1 MTHIHGPDALADDAA
16 RASGMPT
23 ETSADTAVDTP
34 KAEPIRMRTLV
45 LLRWFSIGGQ
55 LSAVVVAWSMGIGFP
70 KLPVLLLILSSI
82 TMNLWLFLRPPK
94 RTSSGRAVG
103 QLGFDLLQIAAL
115 MALTGGMAN
124 PFALLVLAPVTI
136 AAASLNGK
144 QVLALG
150 LATVALI
157 SLAAI
162 FGVPLRD
169 MDGEILRMEP
179 ILALAHWV
187 ALVIGVVF
195 FAGYAH
201 RVTAELSDTSNAL
214 FATQMALSREQ
225 RLQHLGGVVA
235 AAAHEMGTPLAT
247 IKLIAGELAD
257 ELKDRPD
264 LHADAI
270 ALRDSADR
278 CAQILRSMGRAGK
291 DDLHMRAAPLRAVL
305 EDAAAPHADRG
316 PLVEIHAEGTVIRR
330 DPAIIHALRNLIQNA
345 VDFAENRVV
354 IEAQVTQGAL
364 TVTVRD
370 DGPGYPAHLLSRI
383 GDPYLTHRA
392 DAQRGS
398 YEGMGLGLFIA
409 KTLLERSGARLS
421 FSNGGPGAIVSVR
434 WPIDRIR
441 AQDRVALSRNPS
453 IEG

>member
-1 MTHIHGPDALADDAA
+1 MTEAAAAAAVTPAEAPLTMADHH
-16 RASGMPT
+16 
-23 ETSADTAVDTP
+23 
-34 KAEPIRMRTLV
+34 KAEPIRLRTLV

-55 LSAVVVAWSMGIGFP
+55 MAAVIVAWSMGIGFT
-70 KLPVLLLILSSI
+70 KTPVLLLIASSI
-82 TMNLWLFLRPPK
+82 IMNVWLFLQTPR
-94 RTSSGRAVG
+94 RTSPGRAVA
-103 QLGFDLLQIAAL
+103 QLSFDLVQISAL

-136 AAASLNGK
+136 AAASLRGK

-157 SLAAI
+157 SIAAV
-162 FGVPLRD
+162 FALPLRGP
-169 MDGEILRMEP
+169 DGEILRMEP
-179 ILALAHWV
+179 ILALGHWV

-195 FAGYAH
+195 FAGYAR
-201 RVTAELSDTSNAL
+201 RVTAELQATSNAL

-257 ELKDRPD
+257 ELADRPD
-264 LHADAI
+264 LCADAL
-270 ALRDSADR
+270 ALRSSADR

-305 EDAAAPHADRG
+305 EDAAAPHAERG
-316 PLVEIHAEGTVIRR
+316 PVVEIHADGPVVRR
-330 DPAIIHALRNLIQNA
+330 DPGIIHALRNLIQNA
-345 VDFAENRVV
+345 VDFAESRVV
-354 IEAQVTQGAL
+354 IETQMTRTSLGVTI
-364 TVTVRD
+364 RD
-370 DGPGYPAHLLSRI
+370 DGPGFPVPLLSRL
-383 GDPYLTHRA
+383 GDPYVSRRA
-392 DAQRGS
+392 EAQRGS

-421 FSNGGPGAIVSVR
+421 FGNGGPGAIVSVR
-434 WPIDRIR
+434 WPLERIKAEDRR
-441 AQDRVALSRNPS
+441 ALAENPHF
-453 IEG
+453 EN

>member
-1 MTHIHGPDALADDAA
+1 MSQHRLKMTELPQADDPISKAILT
-16 RASGMPT
+16 GN
-23 ETSADTAVDTP
+23 TP
-34 KAEPIRMRTLV
+34 NGEPIRMRTLV
-45 LLRWFSIGGQ
+45 LLRWFSIAGQ
-55 LSAVVVAWSMGIGFP
+55 MAAVIVAWCMGVGFV
-70 KLPVLLLILSSI
+70 KTPVILLIAASLV
-82 TMNLWLFLRPPK
+82 MNLWLFISPPK
-94 RTSSGRAVG
+94 RTSPNRAVL
-103 QLGFDLLQIAAL
+103 QLSFDLVQISAL

-136 AAASLNGK
+136 AAASLNGR

-157 SLAAI
+157 SIAAV
-162 FGVPLRD
+162 FGLSLREP
-169 MDGEILRMEP
+169 DGDILRMEP
-179 ILALAHWV
+179 ILQLGHWV

-201 RVTAELSDTSNAL
+201 RVTAELSDTANAL

-257 ELKDRPD
+257 ELSDDPD

-270 ALRDSADR
+270 TLRDSADR
-278 CAQILRSMGRAGK
+278 CAAILRGMGRAGK

-305 EDAAAPHADRG
+305 EDAASPHADRG
-316 PLVEIHAEGTVIRR
+316 PLVEIIADGPVIRR
-330 DPAIIHALRNLIQNA
+330 DPAVIHALRNLIQNA

-354 IEAQVTQGAL
+354 IETQVTQGTL

-383 GDPYLTHRA
+383 GDPYLSRRSE
-392 DAQRGS
+392 AQRGS

-409 KTLLERSGARLS
+409 KTLLERSGAKLS
-421 FSNGGPGAIVSVR
+421 FANGGPGAIVSVR

-441 AQDRVALSRNPS
+441 SEDRLALSHNPNIDS
-453 IEG
+453 

>member
-1 MTHIHGPDALADDAA
+1 MNAAPGPDDLADHPFGA
-16 RASGMPT
+16 G
-23 ETSADTAVDTP
+23 DTP
-34 KAEPIRMRTLV
+34 HAEPIRMRTLV
-45 LLRWFSIGGQ
+45 LLRWFAIGGQ
-55 LSAVVVAWSMGIGFP
+55 LAAVIIAWSMGIGFP
-70 KLPVLLLILSSI
+70 KAPVMILIALAI
-82 TMNLWLFLRPPK
+82 AMNLWMALRPPK
-94 RTSSGRAVG
+94 RTSPGRAVL
-103 QLGFDLLQIAAL
+103 QLSFDLVQISSL

-136 AAASLNGK
+136 AAASLNARL
-144 QVLALG
+144 VLALG
-150 LATVALI
+150 LATVAVT
-157 SLAAI
+157 SVAAV

-169 MDGEILRMEP
+169 PTGEILRLEP
-179 ILALAHWV
+179 ILALGHWV

-195 FAGYAH
+195 FGGYAH
-201 RVTAELSDTSNAL
+201 RVTGELSDTSNAL

-264 LHADAI
+264 LHADVI

-291 DDLHMRAAPLRAVL
+291 DDLHMRSAPLRAVL
-305 EDAAAPHADRG
+305 EDAASPHADRG
-316 PLVEIHAEGTVIRR
+316 PLVEIRADGPSIRR

-345 VDFAENRVV
+345 VDFAESRVV
-354 IEAQVTQGAL
+354 IETDVTPNTL
-364 TVTVRD
+364 TVTIRD
-370 DGPGYPAHLLSRI
+370 DGPGYPPALLSRI
-383 GDPYLTHRA
+383 GDPYLSRRSE
-392 DAQRGS
+392 AQRGS

-421 FSNGGPGAIVSVR
+421 FANGGPGAVASVR
-434 WPIDRIR
+434 WPIERIE
-441 AQDRVALSRNPS
+441 AQDRLALAQNPT
-453 IEG
+453 IEI

>member
-1 MTHIHGPDALADDAA
+1 MTDAPEAEDD
-16 RASGMPT
+16 RLST
-23 ETSADTAVDTP
+23 QFDSP

-45 LLRWFSIGGQ
+45 HLRWFAIGGQ
-55 LSAVVVAWSMGIGFP
+55 MAAVIVAWSMGIGFL
-70 KLPVLLLILSSI
+70 KTPVLLLIAASI

-94 RTSSGRAVG
+94 RTSPGRAVL
-103 QLGFDLLQIAAL
+103 QLGFDLVQISTL

-136 AAASLNGK
+136 AAASLNAR

-157 SLAAI
+157 TLAATL
-162 FGVPLRD
+162 GLPLREP
-169 MDGEILRMEP
+169 DGDLLRMEP
-179 ILALAHWV
+179 ILALGHWV

-257 ELKDRPD
+257 ELKDDPD

-278 CAQILRSMGRAGK
+278 CAAILRSMGRAGK
-291 DDLHMRAAPLRAVL
+291 HDLHMRAAPLRAVL
-305 EDAAAPHADRG
+305 EDAASPHADRG
-316 PLVEIHAEGTVIRR
+316 PLVEIHAEGPVVRR
-330 DPAIIHALRNLIQNA
+330 DPAIIHGLRNLIQNA
-345 VDFAENRVV
+345 VDFAESRVV
-354 IEAQVTQGAL
+354 IETQETAGTL
-364 TVTVRD
+364 VVTVRD
-370 DGPGYPAHLLSRI
+370 DGPGYPPQLLSRI
-383 GDPYLTHRA
+383 GDPYLSRRA
-392 DAQRGS
+392 EAQRGS

-421 FSNGGPGAIVSVR
+421 FANGGPGAVVSVR

-441 AQDRVALSRNPS
+441 TWDRVALTHNPS
-453 IEG
+453 VES

>member
-1 MTHIHGPDALADDAA
+1 MSQPGDPMTASAQPDDAA
-16 RASGMPT
+16 FQI
-23 ETSADTAVDTP
+23 DLLDTP

-45 LLRWFSIGGQ
+45 LLRWFAIGGQ
-55 LSAVVVAWSMGIGFP
+55 MAAVIVAWTMGIGFP
-70 KLPVLLLILSSI
+70 KLPVLLLVAASV

-94 RTSSGRAVG
+94 RTSPKRAVL
-103 QLGFDLLQIAAL
+103 QLSFDLVQISTL

-136 AAASLNGK
+136 AAASLNAR

-157 SLAAI
+157 SVAAV

-169 MDGEILRMEP
+169 PGGEILRMEP

-201 RVTAELSDTSNAL
+201 RVTGELSDTSGAL
-214 FATQMALSREQ
+214 FATQMALAREQ

-257 ELKDRPD
+257 ELRDRPD
-264 LHADAI
+264 LQADAD

-278 CAQILRSMGRAGK
+278 CAAILRSMGRAGK

-305 EDAAAPHADRG
+305 EDAASPHADRG
-316 PLVEIHAEGTVIRR
+316 PVVEILGDGPVIRR
-330 DPAIIHALRNLIQNA
+330 DPGIIHALRNLIQNA
-345 VDFAENRVV
+345 VDFAASRVV
-354 IEAQVTQGAL
+354 IEAQVTAGAL
-364 TVTVRD
+364 VVTVRD
-370 DGPGYPAHLLSRI
+370 DGPGYPVALLSRI
-383 GDPYLTHRA
+383 GDPYLTRRA

-409 KTLLERSGARLS
+409 KTLLERSGARLT
-421 FSNGGPGAIVSVR
+421 FANGGPGAVVSVR
-434 WPIDRIR
+434 WPLDRIR
-441 AQDRVALSRNPS
+441 AHDRAALAHNPT
-453 IEG
+453 IDA

>member
-1 MTHIHGPDALADDAA
+1 MTDPGADPDLDLTHI
-16 RASGMPT
+16 
-23 ETSADTAVDTP
+23 DTP

-45 LLRWFSIGGQ
+45 HLRWFAIGGQ
-55 LSAVVVAWSMGIGFP
+55 MAAVVVAWSMGIGFV
-70 KLPVLLLILSSI
+70 KTPVLLLIAASI

-94 RTSSGRAVG
+94 RTSPGRAVL
-103 QLGFDLLQIAAL
+103 QLSFDLVQISAL

-136 AAASLNGK
+136 AAASLNAR

-157 SLAAI
+157 TLAATL
-162 FGVPLRD
+162 GLPLREP
-169 MDGEILRMEP
+169 DGDLLRMEP
-179 ILALAHWV
+179 ILALGHWA

-257 ELKDRPD
+257 ELKDDPD
-264 LHADAI
+264 LHADAM

-278 CAQILRSMGRAGK
+278 CAAILRSMGRAGK

-305 EDAAAPHADRG
+305 EDAASPHADRG
-316 PLVEIHAEGTVIRR
+316 PLVEIHAEGPIIRR
-330 DPAIIHALRNLIQNA
+330 DPAIIHGLRNLIQNA
-345 VDFAENRVV
+345 VDFAESRVV
-354 IEAQVTQGAL
+354 IETQETPGAL
-364 TVTVRD
+364 VVTVRD
-370 DGPGYPAHLLSRI
+370 DGPGYPPQLLSRI
-383 GDPYLTHRA
+383 GDPYLSRRA

-409 KTLLERSGARLS
+409 KTLLERSGARLG
-421 FSNGGPGAIVSVR
+421 FANGGPGAIVSVR

-441 AQDRVALSRNPS
+441 ARDRVALTRNPT
-453 IEG
+453 IET

>member
-1 MTHIHGPDALADDAA
+1 MTSAHGPDDLADLSLNA
-16 RASGMPT
+16 G
-23 ETSADTAVDTP
+23 DTP
-34 KAEPIRMRTLV
+34 DAEPIRMRTLV
-45 LLRWFSIGGQ
+45 LLRWFAIGGQ
-55 LSAVVVAWSMGIGFP
+55 LAAVIIAWIMGIGFP
-70 KLPVLLLILSSI
+70 KVPVMILIALA
-82 TMNLWLFLRPPK
+82 TAMNLWMFLRPPK
-94 RTSSGRAVG
+94 RTSPGRAVL
-103 QLGFDLLQIAAL
+103 QLSFDLLQISAL

-136 AAASLNGK
+136 AAASLNARL
-144 QVLALG
+144 VLALG
-150 LATVALI
+150 LATVAVT
-157 SLAAI
+157 SVAAV

-169 MDGEILRMEP
+169 PTGEILRLEP
-179 ILALAHWV
+179 ILALGHWV

-195 FAGYAH
+195 FGGYAH
-201 RVTAELSDTSNAL
+201 RVTGELSDTSNAL

-264 LHADAI
+264 LHADVI

-305 EDAAAPHADRG
+305 EDAASPHADRG
-316 PLVEIHAEGTVIRR
+316 PLVEIRAEGPSIRR

-345 VDFAENRVV
+345 VDFAESRVV
-354 IEAQVTQGAL
+354 IETDVTPNTL
-364 TVTVRD
+364 TVTIRD
-370 DGPGYPAHLLSRI
+370 DGPGYPPALLSRI
-383 GDPYLTHRA
+383 GDPYLSRRSE
-392 DAQRGS
+392 AQRGS

-421 FSNGGPGAIVSVR
+421 FANGGPGAVASVR
-434 WPIDRIR
+434 WPIERIE
-441 AQDRVALSRNPS
+441 AQDRLALAQNPA
-453 IEG
+453 IEI